1 MKHGKERQMAGE
13 ASRNKV
19 NIGASSLIL
28 IFIVLC
34 MATFGLLSLSSAQ
47 GDLKLAGRNGEAVQ
61 AYYEADSRGQQ
72 WLKEVD
78 QVLTEE
84 MGEGK
89 DSTQCSLDIKDR
101 LGELY
106 NRETGLISTDI
117 PMDRGQS
124 LRIELVLMCGEK
136 HYDIKSWYVYA
147 SDEYEIPEVN
157 SDKFLPII
165 PLILA
170 GLIPGMNMN
179 KTANRTAIRSTM
191 YNLPVTPEPSVLL
204 FFEMPVSFIS
214 PFPFFFGFR
223 QHPELFEN
231 V

>member
-47 GDLKLAGRNGEAVQ
+47 GDLKLAGRNGEAVR

-84 MGEGK
+84 MGEEK

-106 NRETGLISTDI
+106 DRESGLISTDI

-124 LRIELVLMCGEK
+124 LRIELDLMCGEK

-147 SDEYEIPEVN
+147 SDEYEIDN
-157 SDKFLPII
+157 S
-165 PLILA
+165 
-170 GLIPGMNMN
+170 
-179 KTANRTAIRSTM
+179 
-191 YNLPVTPEPSVLL
+191 
-204 FFEMPVSFIS
+204 MPVWGGAAPS
-214 PFPFFFGFR
+214 
-223 QHPELFEN
+223 QE
-231 V
+231 

>member
-1 MKHGKERQMAGE
+1 MAGE

-34 MATFGLLSLSSAQ
+34 MATFGLLSISSAQ
-47 GDLKLAGRNGEAVQ
+47 GDL
-61 AYYEADSRGQQ
+61 
-72 WLKEVD
+72 
-78 QVLTEE
+78 
-84 MGEGK
+84 
-89 DSTQCSLDIKDR
+89 R

-147 SDEYEIPEVN
+147 SDEYEIDN
-157 SDKFLPII
+157 S
-165 PLILA
+165 
-170 GLIPGMNMN
+170 
-179 KTANRTAIRSTM
+179 
-191 YNLPVTPEPSVLL
+191 
-204 FFEMPVSFIS
+204 MPVWGGAAPS
-214 PFPFFFGFR
+214 
-223 QHPELFEN
+223 QE
-231 V
+231 